1 MSSYPAPTQNID
13 FFNPAFF
20 TVDETPL
27 TVADANKLYFKKSGG
42 IITGA
47 VSAPSLT
54 LNGTNVENKLTE
66 IDVNTE
72 KLTDIIY
79 NNNTTSILNNL
90 SVNGILTLPNL
101 PNVGTDILSNK
112 QKTTKITYDAG
123 TSVTTVADTLK
134 ASSTL
139 IVGSQNYNASDE
151 FSKLQN
157 ISRNASTLTIN
168 DSIILTG
175 TLDLPSFGNVDTIL
189 LDFEEKLTNI
199 SYDSGTTTITGDVN
213 VTGNFELGTITD
225 VEQKIIDVS
234 NGITPFISY
243 DATTG
248 KIDVTKDLSLNN
260 VTIGRRAYNSG
271 NGSGIMVRTNLNPS
285 SNDIFSGSIFEVRS
299 VGNNSQLWVGQ
310 DLTSSGFNKFRFGYI
325 GPIGYEGN
333 PEYYLGNLDT
343 DGSIVCTRLDV
354 NGDMSCNGNFE
365 LGTIT
370 NVEQKIIDVS
380 NSITPFISYDA
391 TTDKLDVEKDI
402 ILSNVIIGKRASNP
416 SNGSGIMVKTLL
428 NPSSNTNS
436 SGSIFEVRSSGDS
449 SRLWAGQDLTSTG
462 FNKFMFGYIG
472 GGEGV
477 PDNYYGKL
485 DTDGSIVCT
494 GLDVNGDTN
503 ITGNLQLGSITD
515 VEDAINNAGTPFI
528 SYNTTTFNIDVEKNM
543 DLGLNDLCC
552 NFMRPLPSGSYGL
565 SQNWNDSYLSFQNGG
580 HHIDAMNSANG
591 LGRVLYLNFYAE
603 RNIIL
608 GSHFNNSSTTV
619 NGNLNIIETTG
630 TVPTAFGGSLTLA
643 HNNAG
648 GTSSIVFKSNRDVN
662 SDYAFIS
669 YRDNDGVYTQNSLLE
684 IGVQNEGVGSNVDNI
699 ALMPSGFVGINTKI
713 PQAMLDV
720 NGDTNITG
728 NLQIGSILDVEDA
741 INNAGIPS
749 ITYDEAT
756 ETTTFDG
763 SFVVMPQLTITPAD
777 VLEDATQEIYSKNG
791 TATLKLGDNDGTTTT
806 FSNILK
812 SENGNA
818 SFYGSGEIKY
828 MEYNSTDDQISFLKD
843 TVVNGDIICNGKFEL
858 GTITDLEQKIIDI
871 SNNSSSG
878 GDLLISD
885 TSVLEIRTQL
895 DVSNQGTGPALKV
908 SQFGAGDDQDVALF
922 NAGLEGDALKID
934 SSGNMFVY
942 KDMNV
947 SGINITGVLE
957 MGSITD
963 VEQKIIDISNG
974 ITPFISYVDD
984 KIVVEKDMDLGLN
997 DLCCNFMRP
1006 IGVTKYGL
1014 SQDFNLS
1021 YLEFGKGGHHIDAMN
1036 ADGTGR
1042 PLSINFFSRENIIL
1056 GSHVNNS
1063 TTIVNGKL
1071 DLTETTGTL
1080 PSASGGSLTLNHDN
1094 SGGTS
1099 SIVFKRKT
1107 DVNSDYAFI
1116 SYRDNYGSTQN
1127 SLLEIGVQ
1135 NDGVGDNIDNI
1146 ALMPG
1151 GYVGIKTRSPQAT
1164 LDVNGDTNITG
1175 NLQLGSILDVE
1186 DAINNAGGVPSIT
1199 YDEVT
1204 ETTTFGGSFVVMP
1217 QLTITPEVAFNNATQ
1232 EIYSK
1237 HSELNGVAELKLGND
1252 IGGTIKFNNILK
1264 SENGKATFYGN
1275 NGVTETKFM
1284 EYDPI
1289 YDKVN
1294 ITKDMDLG
1302 GNVLYIDNLYI
1313 QEATGTAP
1321 IGQRGSITLIHDDP
1335 GGTSSIV
1342 FRSSRD
1348 AGIDHGYISYTDDY
1362 EGSTTLDRS
1371 LLEIGCKNDTG
1382 STTIDNIALMPSG
1395 NVGINTRT
1403 PQATLDVNGD
1413 ISCNQMTMNNV
1424 YIGERF
1430 YHIDDGDGISIR
1442 TLNNPDLSGSI
1453 FDVRAF
1459 GLKASLYCGM
1469 NITSSGAN
1477 PFYFGF
1483 IDPDSHKGNEG
1494 NTEFY
1499 RGKLDTD
1506 GSVDCTEIK
1515 VNSIPINSFT
1525 NFKFGTNFTISGN
1538 WGRGNRI
1545 RQPTPNLPSI
1555 SHGLQF
1561 VLNSAQGTMTC
1572 EQLGTYEIT
1581 STVIFRNTNTFSSS
1595 GRRNPCIGIAINNDT
1610 NDDSGTNTAPKW
1622 DLTPHDS
1629 TPFACNYA
1637 RFNEGKVCT
1646 LTAKRIHH
1654 FTNDTDIVSVN
1665 TYDQTATGDAFQDVT
1680 TTYLLL
1686 SASIQFKYIGNF
1698 DNITG

>member
-20 TVDETPL
+20 TQDETPL

-66 IDVNTE
+66 IETEIDVNST

-101 PNVGTDILSNK
+101 PNAGTEILSNK
-112 QKTTKITYDAG
+112 QKTTKISYDAG
-123 TSVTTVADTLK
+123 TSVTTIADTLK
-134 ASSTL
+134 SSGTL

-151 FSKLQN
+151 FFKLTDVAKN
-157 ISRNASTLTIN
+157 GNNLTIN
-168 DSIILTG
+168 DNL
-175 TLDLPSFGNVDTIL
+175 
-189 LDFEEKLTNI
+189 
-199 SYDSGTTTITGDVN
+199 
-213 VTGNFELGTITD
+213 
-225 VEQKIIDVS
+225 
-234 NGITPFISY
+234 FIS
-243 DATTG
+243 TG
-248 KIDVTKDLSLNN
+248 Y
-260 VTIGRRAYNSG
+260 R
-271 NGSGIMVRTNLNPS
+271 
-285 SNDIFSGSIFEVRS
+285 
-299 VGNNSQLWVGQ
+299 
-310 DLTSSGFNKFRFGYI
+310 
-325 GPIGYEGN
+325 
-333 PEYYLGNLDT
+333 
-343 DGSIVCTRLDV
+343 
-354 NGDMSCNGNFE
+354 FE

-380 NSITPFISYDA
+380 N
-391 TTDKLDVEKDI
+391 
-402 ILSNVIIGKRASNP
+402 
-416 SNGSGIMVKTLL
+416 
-428 NPSSNTNS
+428 
-436 SGSIFEVRSSGDS
+436 
-449 SRLWAGQDLTSTG
+449 
-462 FNKFMFGYIG
+462 
-472 GGEGV
+472 
-477 PDNYYGKL
+477 
-485 DTDGSIVCT
+485 
-494 GLDVNGDTN
+494 
-503 ITGNLQLGSITD
+503 
-515 VEDAINNAGTPFI
+515 AITPFI
-528 SYNTTTFNIDVEKNM
+528 SYNTTSGNIEVEKNM
-543 DLGLNDLCC
+543 DLGLNDLSC

-565 SQNWNDSYLSFQNGG
+565 SQNWDDSYLSFQNGG

-591 LGRVLYLNFYAE
+591 LGRVLYLNFYAQ

-608 GSHFNNSSTTV
+608 GSHVNNSTTTV

-648 GTSSIVFKSNRDVN
+648 GTSSIVFKSNTDVN
-662 SDYAFIS
+662 SDFGYIS
-669 YRDNDGVYTQNSLLE
+669 YQDNYGGSTQNSLLE
-684 IGVQNEGVGSNVDNI
+684 IGVQNEGVGDDIDNI
-699 ALMPSGFVGINTKI
+699 ALMPSGYVGINTRT
-713 PQAMLDV
+713 PQTMLDV

-728 NLQIGSILDVEDA
+728 NLQLGSITDVEDA
-741 INNAGIPS
+741 INNAGNPY
-749 ITYDEAT
+749 ITYD
-756 ETTTFDG
+756 TT
-763 SFVVMPQLTITPAD
+763 
-777 VLEDATQEIYSKNG
+777 N
-791 TATLKLGDNDGTTTT
+791 
-806 FSNILK
+806 
-812 SENGNA
+812 
-818 SFYGSGEIKY
+818 
-828 MEYNSTDDQISFLKD
+828 
-843 TVVNGDIICNGKFEL
+843 
-858 GTITDLEQKIIDI
+858 QK
-871 SNNSSSG
+871 
-878 GDLLISD
+878 
-885 TSVLEIRTQL
+885 L
-895 DVSNQGTGPALKV
+895 DVT
-908 SQFGAGDDQDVALF
+908 
-922 NAGLEGDALKID
+922 
-934 SSGNMFVY
+934 
-942 KDMNV
+942 
-947 SGINITGVLE
+947 
-957 MGSITD
+957 
-963 VEQKIIDISNG
+963 
-974 ITPFISYVDD
+974 
-984 KIVVEKDMDLGLN
+984 KDMDLGIN
-997 DLCCNFMRP
+997 DLTCNFMRP
-1006 IGVTKYGL
+1006 VGSGYGL
-1014 SQDFNLS
+1014 SQNWTES
-1021 YLEFGKGGHHIDAMN
+1021 YLSFENGGHHIDAIN
-1036 ADGTGR
+1036 TANGLGR
-1042 PLSINFFSRENIIL
+1042 DLFLNFYAQKNIYL
-1056 GSHVNNS
+1056 GSWINNS
-1063 TTIVNGKL
+1063 TTFVNGNL
-1071 DLTETTGTL
+1071 NITENTGTA
-1080 PSASGGSLTLNHDN
+1080 PTPAGGSLTLTHNDA
-1094 SGGTS
+1094 GGTS
-1099 SIVFKRKT
+1099 SIVFKSNT
-1107 DVNSDYAFI
+1107 DNTSDYGYI
-1116 SYRDNYGSTQN
+1116 SYRDNDGVLTQN

-1135 NDGVGDNIDNI
+1135 NEGVGDDIDNI
-1146 ALMPG
+1146 ALMPS
-1151 GYVGIKTRSPQAT
+1151 GYVGINTRTPQT
-1164 LDVNGDTNITG
+1164 MLDVNGDTNITG
-1175 NLQLGSILDVE
+1175 NLKLGSILDVE

-1204 ETTTFGGSFVVMP
+1204 QTTTFDGNFVTVP

-1275 NGVTETKFM
+1275 NAGSETKFM

-1321 IGQRGSITLIHDDP
+1321 IGQKGSITLIHDDP

-1348 AGIDHGYISYTDDY
+1348 GGVDHGYISYTDDY
-1362 EGSTTLDRS
+1362 DGSTTFDRS

-1382 STTIDNIALMPSG
+1382 LTTIDNIALMPSG

-1424 YIGERF
+1424 LISERYF
-1430 YHIDDGDGISIR
+1430 HPTDGNGISIR
-1442 TLNNPDLSGSI
+1442 TLNNPNLLGSI
-1453 FDVRAF
+1453 FDVRAT
-1459 GLKASLYCGM
+1459 GRKASLYCGI

-1483 IDPDSHKGNEG
+1483 INADANKGDEG
-1494 NTEFY
+1494 NTEYY

-1545 RQPTPNLPSI
+1545 RQPNPTLPSI

-1581 STVIFRNTNTFSSS
+1581 STVIYRNTNTSSS
-1595 GRRNPCIGIAINNDT
+1595 TGRRNPCIGIAINNDT
-1610 NDDSGTNTAPKW
+1610 NDDSGTNIAPKW
-1622 DLTPHDS
+1622 DLIPHFT

-1637 RFNEGKVCT
+1637 RFDQGKVCT

-1665 TYDQTATGDAFQDVT
+1665 TYDQANQGDLFQDVT

-1698 DNITG
+1698 DNIRGG